1 MLITSTTA
9 TAMAIMITAIVGNGA
24 LASLLSTL
32 DESRRLFVVAAAG
45 FMDVSCVDIAD
56 DGVVVVVAKAV
67 AGLVTMTMVL
77 GGVLAS
83 MIVVER
89 VVVVSVSALL
99 VVCGS
104 GTLVV
109 MLVVKLLGDRV
120 EVLA

>member
-1 MLITSTTA
+1 
-9 TAMAIMITAIVGNGA
+9 MAIMITAIVGNGA